1 MYSTANLHGTTAK
14 STVMFTVTAMRT
26 STIAKCICGTVTLT
40 GWIFLQCYK
49 EDFMLSFLNKFG
61 GTSSQR

>member
-14 STVMFTVTAMRT
+14 TTVMFTVTAMRT
-26 STIAKCICGTVTLT
+26 STITKCICGTVTLT
-40 GWIFLQCYK
+40 GGIFLQYYEEKC
-49 EDFMLSFLNKFG
+49 MLSFHNKFG